1 MCAEAERLFKSA
13 ENSAFNQAG
22 YKQAL
27 QAVQAALAAD
37 PDNKKLAEMLKTINT
52 KLDKYKTV
60 LGAGK
65 ENEW

>member
-1 MCAEAERLFKSA
+1 
-13 ENSAFNQAG
+13 
-22 YKQAL
+22 
-27 QAVQAALAAD
+27 VQAALAAD
-37 PDNKKLAEMLKTINT
+37 PGNKKLSEMLKAINS